1 MGRIIF
7 SKYSND
13 RDRRFAIRT
22 DIVQKGDGE
31 QSGKRVEKHAMF
43 PEGIEHLERQS
54 RYYREYSDRYNQVG
68 LKLAGAYMNDEELKE
83 GILQYQFIDG
93 ESVSDIIDN
102 LIDCGSYDGAADLLM
117 AFCDRIRRLYSP
129 DVWKNSEQFENVF
142 GTVKLGNIEPERIMG
157 CSFADIDLVPENVIV
172 SGSGEYVTDY
182 EWVFDF
188 PLPVDYVVYRAIRT
202 YMYSGG
208 KRNALLQYDLYERA
222 GITSEIR
229 NIFDYMES
237 NFQKYVKGSRVTAA
251 ELYEDIG
258 KPVYYVEE
266 LMELGRRNEQQYL
279 PIVYLDYGEGFS
291 EDNKIVYKRYD
302 RRYEIE
308 LTQDIKRVRFDPRSM
323 ACVLTGIRLCGC
335 MIDEHSPEISGNG
348 EWYGTELVFKTDDPQ
363 LIVDNPWRY
372 AENGKIVIELHV
384 DKITK
389 DYPDKAELHPRTR
402 ADILYQ
408 FDERYAPYAGVS
420 ITSLYENNKHIDD
433 INIYILGD
441 GLSDDSIERLSKT
454 ADSYGRSI
462 TYLDTNKL
470 IDTMKELGIPTYR
483 GSYTANFKLFVP
495 MVLTENIQKLLYIDS
510 DTVVT
515 GDILPLFE
523 MSMNGMPVGMS
534 LDSLGVKHKALIGLS
549 EEEGYYNT
557 GVMLFN
563 LDEWKKQMCTE
574 RIIEHAQNVRAHYM
588 SPDQDLAN
596 VVLSKKVYR
605 LGAEYNVQ
613 PIHIVYEY
621 ELYVKNFGQHGYY
634 SAEEIDSAVE
644 KPVIIH
650 FFRFLGQFPWDKASV
665 HPDTGIFDQYLGMSE
680 WSDYRK
686 TGSRNSGIVFKIER
700 WLYRHLDKK
709 TFLKIFKL
717 NYDIFIK
724 KAEKNSRNNK
734 NDGNM

>member
-1 MGRIIF
+1 MGKIIF

-22 DIVQKGDGE
+22 DIVQKGDSE
-31 QSGKRVEKHAMF
+31 QSGKMVEKHAMF
-43 PEGIEHLERQS
+43 PEGREHLERQG
-54 RYYREYSDRYNQVG
+54 RYYRDYSDKYNEEG
-68 LKLAGAYMNDEELKE
+68 IKLAEVHMDDTDNGD
-83 GILQYQFIDG
+83 IVLQYQFIDG
-93 ESVSDIIDN
+93 ESVSDKIDRY
-102 LIDCGSYDGAADLLM
+102 IDSGCNDEAVNILLD
-117 AFCDRIRRLYSP
+117 FCDMIRKLYST
-129 DVWKNSEQFENVF
+129 DIWKSSEQFENVF
-142 GTVKLGNIEPERIMG
+142 GRVEFNGVEQQNIKG

-172 SGSGEYVTDY
+172 AGGMGYITDY
-182 EWVFDF
+182 EWIFNF
-188 PLPVDYVVYRAIRT
+188 SIPVDYVVYRAIRT
-202 YMYSGG
+202 YMHSGG
-208 KRNALLQYDLYERA
+208 KRNSFLQYNLYERA
-222 GITSEIR
+222 GITREIR
-229 NIFDYMES
+229 DIFDGMEIS
-237 NFQKYVKGSRVTAA
+237 FQKYVKGNRVTMA

-258 KPVYYVEE
+258 KPVYYGEE

-291 EDNKIVYKRYD
+291 EDNKIVYKHYD

-308 LTQDIKRVRFDPRSM
+308 LTHDIKRVRLDPRSM
-323 ACVLTGIRLCGC
+323 PCVLTRIQLCGC
-335 MIDEHSPEISGNG
+335 MIDERSPEISGNG
-348 EWYGTELVFKTDDPQ
+348 EWYDTELVFKTDDPQ
-363 LIVDNPWRY
+363 LIVDDPWHY
-372 AENGKIVIELHV
+372 AENGKITIELHV

-389 DYPDKAELHPRTR
+389 DYPDKVELHQRTR

-510 DTVVT
+510 DTVVI

-574 RIIEHAQNVRAHYM
+574 KIIEHAQNVRAHYM
-588 SPDQDLAN
+588 SPDQDLVN
-596 VVLSKKVYR
+596 VVLKRSIYR

-613 PIHIVYEY
+613 PIHIVYDY
-621 ELYVKNFGQHGYY
+621 DLFAKSFGQPGYY
-634 SAEEIDSAVE
+634 GREEISAAVE
-644 KPVIIH
+644 NPVIVH

-665 HPDTGIFDQYLGMSE
+665 HPDTRIFDRYLEMSA
-680 WSDYRK
+680 WSGYSK
-686 TGSRNSGIVFKIER
+686 TESRNRGAVFKIER

-724 KAEKNSRNNK
+724 KAERNSRNNK

>member
-1 MGRIIF
+1 
-7 SKYSND
+7 
-13 RDRRFAIRT
+13 
-22 DIVQKGDGE
+22 
-31 QSGKRVEKHAMF
+31 
-43 PEGIEHLERQS
+43 
-54 RYYREYSDRYNQVG
+54 
-68 LKLAGAYMNDEELKE
+68 
-83 GILQYQFIDG
+83 
-93 ESVSDIIDN
+93 
-102 LIDCGSYDGAADLLM
+102 
-117 AFCDRIRRLYSP
+117 
-129 DVWKNSEQFENVF
+129 
-142 GTVKLGNIEPERIMG
+142 
-157 CSFADIDLVPENVIV
+157 
-172 SGSGEYVTDY
+172 
-182 EWVFDF
+182 
-188 PLPVDYVVYRAIRT
+188 
-202 YMYSGG
+202 
-208 KRNALLQYDLYERA
+208 
-222 GITSEIR
+222 
-229 NIFDYMES
+229 MES

-258 KPVYYVEE
+258 KPVYYGEE

-495 MVLTENIQKLLYIDS
+495 IVLTENIQKLLYIDS

-549 EEEGYYNT
+549 EKEGYYNT

-563 LDEWKKQMCTE
+563 LDEWKNRC
-574 RIIEHAQNVRAHYM
+574 AQRG
-588 SPDQDLAN
+588 L
-596 VVLSKKVYR
+596 
-605 LGAEYNVQ
+605 
-613 PIHIVYEY
+613 
-621 ELYVKNFGQHGYY
+621 
-634 SAEEIDSAVE
+634 
-644 KPVIIH
+644 
-650 FFRFLGQFPWDKASV
+650 
-665 HPDTGIFDQYLGMSE
+665 
-680 WSDYRK
+680 
-686 TGSRNSGIVFKIER
+686 
-700 WLYRHLDKK
+700 
-709 TFLKIFKL
+709 
-717 NYDIFIK
+717 
-724 KAEKNSRNNK
+724 
-734 NDGNM
+734 